1 MVKLNNGKSLT
12 SVLLIFFILGCSGSD
27 DKPDQKKPEIKVE
40 FTEAWLDFMPVV
52 TDEGKNRFGFVID
65 LNFKGNRLDTNY
77 MIRDFNIKLNND
89 SLNGKKF
96 NVRYKNYSDS
106 SFNMEIYQQY
116 DENYLDKNKEYP
128 GETEFSF
135 GIYRD
140 NKIVKKISTPKI
152 KILKTQ

>member
-1 MVKLNNGKSLT
+1 MKLNNRKNFT
-12 SVLLIFFILGCSGSD
+12 AFLLIFFILGCSGSD
-27 DKPDQKKPEIKVE
+27 DKSDSMKPEIKVE

-52 TDEGKNRFGFVID
+52 IEEDKNRFGFVID
-65 LNFKGNRLDTNY
+65 LNFKGNDLDTNY
-77 MIRDFNIKLNND
+77 KIRDFKIKLNND

-96 NVRYKNYSDS
+96 NVRYKDYSDT

-128 GETEFSF
+128 EETEFSF
-135 GIYRD
+135 GIFRE